1 MVVHKFELPDR
12 PGARNFE
19 SKMMVIPLRFD
30 VQNDMPVFWA
40 VVNDQT
46 DKVRYRVTTV
56 LTGAAFSMQGI
67 DHLYAGTTMHKGWYM
82 LHHFISVIK

>member
-12 PGARNFE
+12 PGARDFE
-19 SKMMVIPLRFD
+19 SKIMVIPLRFD
-30 VQNDMPVFWA
+30 VQNDIPVFWA

-46 DKVRYRVTTV
+46 DKVRYRVITV
-56 LTGAAFSMQGI
+56 HTGVTFSTQGI
-67 DHLYAGTTMHKGWYM
+67 DHLYAGSTIHRGGYM